1 MPRTSSICSSRTA
14 PTTGPRTSSSTWPRR
29 RKRPEISA
37 KEFSV
42 ALDIT
47 PTQVIEFDAE
57 SFGLAS
63 NNGQMIEEFAAK
75 AKAAQQFRELALT
88 LTHRKELKE
97 EKKPSA
103 LAPLLE
109 KFKLKR

>member
-1 MPRTSSICSSRTA
+1 
-14 PTTGPRTSSSTWPRR
+14 
-29 RKRPEISA
+29 
-37 KEFSV
+37 
-42 ALDIT
+42 
-47 PTQVIEFDAE
+47 
-57 SFGLAS
+57 
-63 NNGQMIEEFAAK
+63 MIEEFAAK

-97 EKKPSA
+97 ERKSSP